1 MESVP
6 EEKEDEN
13 PNVYTQTKNIDFINI
28 NNLDNEEKVVE
39 EQVPTIEVQEERN
52 IIKVQ
57 NPEIM
62 TINDERPV
70 ENVSTDNMSKI
81 KYATA
86 IRLAKDTVED
96 IKTAGYEVSLE
107 ELDTPNNYQIIIK
120 IQK

>member
-28 NNLDNEEKVVE
+28 NNLDNEEEVVE

-52 IIKVQ
+52 INKVQ

>member
-1 MESVP
+1 
-6 EEKEDEN
+6 
-13 PNVYTQTKNIDFINI
+13 
-28 NNLDNEEKVVE
+28 
-39 EQVPTIEVQEERN
+39 
-52 IIKVQ
+52 
-57 NPEIM
+57 M